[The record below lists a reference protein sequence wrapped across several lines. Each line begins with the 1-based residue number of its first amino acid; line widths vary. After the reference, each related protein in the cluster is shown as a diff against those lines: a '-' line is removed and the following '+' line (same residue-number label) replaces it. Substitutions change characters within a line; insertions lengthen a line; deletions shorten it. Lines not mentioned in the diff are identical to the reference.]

1 MAKPSTRVREQANTM
16 QSEPHAATN
25 PIRLV
30 RPLDNLTDEEL
41 MALLADG
48 HEDALT
54 PLHAR
59 YAGLVFGIVA
69 QSLDRSAAE
78 EITQDVFL
86 TLWQKAHTYDPE
98 RGHVR
103 PWLLQIAHSRVLN
116 ELRRRGRR
124 PRVVPDPDETRLGA
138 VPDESP
144 QPDEEA
150 WRDFR
155 REAIAAAVDA
165 LPTAQR
171 QALSLAYFEDLT
183 QQQVAAYLGLP
194 LGTAKTRIRTGM
206 QRLRVSL
213 MPIVA
218 AATLALGGV
227 LAALGVRYHQQ
238 QEFVQRQERA
248 LGVVAS
254 SSATAVRLTAGPG
267 LPAAMHSTYRTSP
280 GADLAI
286 MTFSNFTPAPAG
298 QVYQAWAG
306 ENGAWRSLGVIQLD
320 AGGHALAIVDQPG
333 AQAPQALQV
342 TLEPTGGSA
351 TPTGP
356 VVVSWSGS

>member
-1 MAKPSTRVREQANTM
+1 MHSDKGT
-16 QSEPHAATN
+16 AADA
-25 PIRLV
+25 IHIV

-48 HEDALT
+48 HEDAIN

-86 TLWQKAHTYDPE
+86 TIWQKAQTYDPD

-124 PRVVPDPDETRLGA
+124 PRVVPDPDDIQLGA
-138 VPDESP
+138 VPDDSP
-144 QPDEEA
+144 QPDEAA

-155 REAIAAAVDA
+155 REAIVAAVDA
-165 LPTAQR
+165 LPPPQR
-171 QALSLAYFEDLT
+171 QALSLAYFDDLT

-194 LGTAKTRIRTGM
+194 LGTAKTRIRAGM

-213 MPIVA
+213 LPVVA
-218 AATLALGGV
+218 TATLVLGGA
-227 LAALGVRYHQQ
+227 LAALGVRYTQQ
-238 QEFVQRQERA
+238 QQFTQRQDRA

-254 SSATAVRLTAGPG
+254 SSATAVRLTAAPG
-267 LPAAMHSTYRTSP
+267 VPTGTHSTYRTTP

-286 MTFSNFTPAPAG
+286 MTLTNFTPAPAG
-298 QVYQAWAG
+298 QVYQAWAKDD
-306 ENGAWRSLGVIQLD
+306 GAWRSLGVVRPD
-320 AGGHALAIVDQPG
+320 ANGHALTIVDQPSL
-333 AQAPQALQV
+333 QAPQALQV
-342 TLEPTGGSA
+342 TLEPAGGSA
-351 TPTGP
+351 APSGP
-356 VVVSWSGS
+356 AVVAWSDS